1 MQNCAEG
8 SYLPDQ
14 NVLNVNKTEEKG
26 NNQTQEDKGRKKNK
40 KSVSI
45 EFTIQIVVFVLYNCF
60 VCIKSSFDFC
70 YLTVSTSTVCKS
82 AATHWGWA
90 HCTLLPAWW

>member
-1 MQNCAEG
+1 LQNSAEG

-14 NVLNVNKTEEKG
+14 NVLNINKIEEKG

-45 EFTIQIVVFVLYNCF
+45 EFAIQIIVFLPYNYF
-60 VCIKSSFDFC
+60 VCIKFSFHFC
-70 YLTVSTSTVCKS
+70 YLIVSTSSVCKS
-82 AATHWGWA
+82 AAA
-90 HCTLLPAWW
+90 HGG